1 MEKISLGIQV
11 AWEIAAKEAVYSG
24 YNEIEPEHFL
34 LGILK
39 LTDIANKL
47 NKVYPSLSEEIAA
60 EIKKEAEPIQQVFNV
75 LKYDITGLRRSFRE
89 LLKKESS
96 NEKDE
101 VLHRSKASKDLFEQL
116 FSGKYSN
123 NPPNMLHFILLLL
136 ESNNKKIS
144 LHADKLKITNNDLL
158 EKLKGKLKNTNT
170 NSLNSLLISQVG
182 RNLSILA
189 SEGKLKPVIGREK
202 EIRDLARVLLQKE
215 KKNALIIG
223 EAGVGKT
230 AVVEGLALAILSGNV
245 PEILKS
251 KIIIEI
257 SMSNIVAGTKY
268 RGEFE
273 GKVKKIIDELK
284 QHNEIVLFID
294 EIHTVVGAGSTGG
307 AEDASNMLKPAMARG
322 EIQLIGATTIKEYRK
337 YIEKDSAFERRFQIL
352 KIDEPDQATA
362 IKIISGIKH
371 NFEQHYGITITDKA
385 IEKAVE
391 LSIRYLPEKKLPD
404 KAIDVIEKAC
414 SYKLFPTV
422 LNVNYNSIVNI
433 NSGSAFELNET
444 DILKAVSKICNF
456 PLENLT
462 KDERQKFLGMED
474 FLSKWVI
481 GQDEAVSDI
490 CETIRIAKS
499 GLKAPGKPIGVF
511 LFIGPTG
518 VGKTEMAKVLTEFLF
533 NDKRKL
539 IRFDMSE
546 YMEKHQISKL
556 IGAPPGYVGYEEEGQ
571 LIQQVRNHPYSV
583 ILFDEIEKAH
593 PDIYPIFLQIFDEG
607 ILTGSQ
613 GKSASFTESVI
624 ILTSNLG
631 SNISKENNHKEVGYK
646 RVNIEEELAEDKKI
660 YRNKI
665 ISAVKDHF
673 APELVNRI
681 QKISVFYYLAK
692 SDIEIIIDK
701 LIDNLNERLFEKNI
715 QIKLD
720 HEARG
725 FLIDKGYNRENGVR
739 YLERTIDKE
748 IITPLGKLILEKK
761 LENLLLKIVKKG
773 DKLDF
778 EKDIE
783 SL

>member
-11 AWEIAAKEAVYSG
+11 AWEIAVKEASYSG
-24 YNEIEPEHFL
+24 YSEIEPEHFF

-39 LTDIANKL
+39 LIDIANKL
-47 NKVYPSLSEEIAA
+47 NKVYPSLSEEIAT
-60 EIKKEAEPIQQVFNV
+60 EIKKEAEPIQQVFND

-89 LLKKESS
+89 LLKQEKT
-96 NEKDE
+96 NDKDE
-101 VLHRSKASKDLFEQL
+101 VLHRSKSSKDLFLQL

-136 ESNNKKIS
+136 ESKNNKIS
-144 LHADKLKITNNDLL
+144 LYADKLKISNNDLL
-158 EKLKGKLKNTNT
+158 EKIKDKLKNTDT
-170 NSLNSLLISQVG
+170 NRLNSLLISQVG

-230 AVVEGLALAILSGNV
+230 AVVEGLALAILNGNV

-257 SMSNIVAGTKY
+257 AMSNIVAGTKY

-273 GKVKKIIDELK
+273 EKVKKIIDELK
-284 QHNEIVLFID
+284 LHNEIVLFID
-294 EIHTVVGAGSTGG
+294 EIHTVVGAGSSGG

-362 IKIISGIKH
+362 IKIITGIKQI
-371 NFEQHYGITITDKA
+371 FEQHYGVTITDKA

-404 KAIDVIEKAC
+404 KAIDIIEKAC

-422 LNVNYNSIVNI
+422 LNVNYDSVNI
-433 NSGSAFELNET
+433 NYGNAFEVNET

-456 PLENLT
+456 PVENLT
-462 KDERQKFLGMED
+462 KDERQKYSGMEE
-474 FLSKWVI
+474 FLSKRVI

-490 CETIRIAKS
+490 CETIRIAKA
-499 GLKAPGKPIGVF
+499 GLKAPNKPIGVF
-511 LFIGPTG
+511 LLIGPTG

-571 LIQQVRNHPYSV
+571 LIQQVRNNPYSV

-613 GKSASFTESVI
+613 GKSASFKESVI

-631 SNISKENNHKEVGYK
+631 SNISKENIHKEVGYK
-646 RVNIEEELAEDKKI
+646 RVNIEEELAEDKKL
-660 YRNKI
+660 YKNKI

-692 SDIEIIIDK
+692 SDIETIIDK

-720 HEARG
+720 QEARG

-748 IITPLGKLILEKK
+748 IITPLGKLILEKD

-778 EKDIE
+778 EKDI
-783 SL
+783 